1 MGYVLEPNE
10 GILLQVTDSGPIGE
24 LDYYCTRVLLTNK
37 YIVFMNADDADEDEY
52 VIDKIDLRDIRIFQN
67 TPQMF
72 ITDGSTGPQ
81 LDIYLKDMTVNL
93 VFGCYFSSKKL
104 VEAYNQWI
112 DTIKSILIDES
123 AADREQ
129 SPGLKRFC
137 GNCGEKITSDG
148 NFCKYCGAKL

>member
-1 MGYVLEPNE
+1 
-10 GILLQVTDSGPIGE
+10 
-24 LDYYCTRVLLTNK
+24 
-37 YIVFMNADDADEDEY
+37 MNADDADEDEY

-93 VFGCYFSSKKL
+93 VFGCYFSNNKL
-104 VEAYNQWI
+104 IEAYNQWI

-123 AADREQ
+123 AAGREQ